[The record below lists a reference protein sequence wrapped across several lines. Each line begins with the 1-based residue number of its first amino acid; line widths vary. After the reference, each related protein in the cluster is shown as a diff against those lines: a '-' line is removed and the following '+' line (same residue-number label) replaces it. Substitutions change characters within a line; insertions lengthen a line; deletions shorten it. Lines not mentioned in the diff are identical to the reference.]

1 MCVRFISPK
10 TSPQQFLLHW
20 LGGGCRTER
29 LSLEASRDPC
39 PGPQLMS
46 LCSPLQ
52 EMAGRALKQTG
63 SRSIEAALEFIS
75 KMGYLEPGKEQIVR
89 VVKQT
94 SPGEHAGGYGEAAVG
109 RGPRG
114 HHAAPPPSQE
124 WGHGD

>member
-1 MCVRFISPK
+1 
-10 TSPQQFLLHW
+10 
-20 LGGGCRTER
+20 
-29 LSLEASRDPC
+29 
-39 PGPQLMS
+39 MS

-109 RGPRG
+109 RGPHG
-114 HHAAPPPSQE
+114 HHAAPPSLTGVGARGLNLPCPTSYLPGWRQI
-124 WGHGD
+124 DT

>member
-1 MCVRFISPK
+1 
-10 TSPQQFLLHW
+10 
-20 LGGGCRTER
+20 
-29 LSLEASRDPC
+29 
-39 PGPQLMS
+39 MS

-94 SPGEHAGGYGEAAVG
+94 SPGEHAGGYGEVAVG
-109 RGPRG
+109 RRPRG
-114 HHAAPPPSQE
+114 HHAAHLPHRSRGMGTEPALPNILSPRVE
-124 WGHGD
+124 AD